1 MAGGSVNLSPN
12 VQISDSISSANT
24 QIKNESATNNFKD
37 IMKNEADKNNQSV
50 DETTREIKTDETTEG
65 STENITDDKEKFL
78 NEVVALAQNQI
89 IYSNFIINNDT
100 IISNV
105 NEQGIN
111 DETNI
116 LPIQQDNILIDVNKT
131 TTQSNVKLLNDT
143 VDVTSD
149 NNVFVDKSAT
159 NKGNIVLNSKDVIT
173 VENNQE
179 FKNNMTVVENNSTSE
194 KILDNNNTLKD
205 ISMNKNVLSNI
216 DNNTNSNIEKNVIVE
231 KKSNNEFVKENNEF
245 IFSDIQPELQT
256 LQKTSQGDVIQFK
269 VSDSKLINA
278 DTVVDNLA
286 DKIIMR
292 NNNEFDLQLNPK
304 ELGKIHINVVF
315 ENGETKVSILCTTQQ
330 AMDALVGNTD
340 KLAALLENRTG
351 NTTFVQVSNEENQLY
366 NQNYQQQEQDGRNNG
381 RNSDAEKRN
390 KNTKTENSV
399 DFLEQMRLGLI

>member
-12 VQISDSISSANT
+12 VQISDSIFSANT

-50 DETTREIKTDETTEG
+50 DETTEG

-105 NEQGIN
+105 NEQGIS

-245 IFSDIQPELQT
+245 VFSDIQPELQT

-330 AMDALVGNTD
+330 AMDALVGNID

-381 RNSDAEKRN
+381 RNSDEEKRN

>member
-12 VQISDSISSANT
+12 VQISDSISSSNT

-50 DETTREIKTDETTEG
+50 DETTGEIKTDETTEG

-105 NEQGIN
+105 NEQGIS

-179 FKNNMTVVENNSTSE
+179 FKNNMTVVENNSASE

-381 RNSDAEKRN
+381 RNSDEEKRN
-390 KNTKTENSV
+390 KNTKTENSI

>member
-12 VQISDSISSANT
+12 VQISDSIFSANT

-50 DETTREIKTDETTEG
+50 DETTEG

-105 NEQGIN
+105 NEQGIS

-149 NNVFVDKSAT
+149 NNVFVDKSTT
-159 NKGNIVLNSKDVIT
+159 NKGNIVLNSKDIIT

-179 FKNNMTVVENNSTSE
+179 FKNNMTVVENNSASE

-330 AMDALVGNTD
+330 AMDALVGNID

>member
-50 DETTREIKTDETTEG
+50 DETTGEIKTDETTEG

-105 NEQGIN
+105 NEQGIS

-330 AMDALVGNTD
+330 AMDALVGNID

-381 RNSDAEKRN
+381 RNSDEEKRN
-390 KNTKTENSV
+390 KNTKTENSI

>member
-50 DETTREIKTDETTEG
+50 DETTGEIKTDETTEG

-105 NEQGIN
+105 NEQGIS

-116 LPIQQDNILIDVNKT
+116 LLIQQDNILIDVNKT

-245 IFSDIQPELQT
+245 VFSDIQPELQT

-330 AMDALVGNTD
+330 AMDALVGNID

-381 RNSDAEKRN
+381 RNSDEEKRN

>member
-50 DETTREIKTDETTEG
+50 DETTEG

-105 NEQGIN
+105 NEQGIS

-131 TTQSNVKLLNDT
+131 TTQSNVKLLNGT

-159 NKGNIVLNSKDVIT
+159 NKGNIVLNSKDIIT

-205 ISMNKNVLSNI
+205 ISINKNVLSNI

-292 NNNEFDLQLNPK
+292 SNNEFDLQLNPK

-330 AMDALVGNTD
+330 AMDALAGNTD

>member
-12 VQISDSISSANT
+12 GQISDSISSANT

-50 DETTREIKTDETTEG
+50 DETTEG

-105 NEQGIN
+105 NEQGIS

-159 NKGNIVLNSKDVIT
+159 NKGNIVLNSKDIIT

-205 ISMNKNVLSNI
+205 ISINKNVLSNI

-292 NNNEFDLQLNPK
+292 SNNEFDLQLNPK

-330 AMDALVGNTD
+330 AMDALAGNTD

>member
-50 DETTREIKTDETTEG
+50 DETTGEIKTDETTEG

-105 NEQGIN
+105 NEQGIS

-179 FKNNMTVVENNSTSE
+179 FKNNMTVVENNSASE

-216 DNNTNSNIEKNVIVE
+216 DNNTDSNIEKNVIVE

-381 RNSDAEKRN
+381 RNSDEEKRN
-390 KNTKTENSV
+390 KNTKTENSI
-399 DFLEQMRLGLI
+399 DFLEQMRLGLM

>member
-24 QIKNESATNNFKD
+24 QIKNESTTNNFKD

-50 DETTREIKTDETTEG
+50 DETTGEIKTDETTEG

-105 NEQGIN
+105 NEQGIS

-116 LPIQQDNILIDVNKT
+116 LLIQQDNILIDVNKT

-245 IFSDIQPELQT
+245 VFSDIQPELQT

-330 AMDALVGNTD
+330 AMDALVGNID

>member
-50 DETTREIKTDETTEG
+50 DETTGEMKTDETTEG

-105 NEQGIN
+105 NEQGIS

-330 AMDALVGNTD
+330 AMDALVGNID

>member
-50 DETTREIKTDETTEG
+50 DKTTEG

-105 NEQGIN
+105 NEQGIS

-205 ISMNKNVLSNI
+205 ISINKNVLSNI

-292 NNNEFDLQLNPK
+292 SNNEFDLQLNPK

-330 AMDALVGNTD
+330 AMDALAGNTD

>member
-12 VQISDSISSANT
+12 VQISDSIFSANT

-50 DETTREIKTDETTEG
+50 DETTEG

-105 NEQGIN
+105 NEQSIN

-245 IFSDIQPELQT
+245 VFSDIQPELQT

-381 RNSDAEKRN
+381 RNSDEEKRN
-390 KNTKTENSV
+390 KNTKTENSI

>member
-330 AMDALVGNTD
+330 AMDALAGNTD

>member
-105 NEQGIN
+105 NEQGIS

-179 FKNNMTVVENNSTSE
+179 FKNNMTVVENNSASE

-330 AMDALVGNTD
+330 AMDALAGNTD

-381 RNSDAEKRN
+381 RNSDEEKRN
-390 KNTKTENSV
+390 KNTKTENSI
-399 DFLEQMRLGLI
+399 DFLEQMRLGLM

>member
-12 VQISDSISSANT
+12 VQISDSIFSANT

-50 DETTREIKTDETTEG
+50 DETTGEIKTDETTEG

-105 NEQGIN
+105 NEQSIN

-149 NNVFVDKSAT
+149 NNVFVDKSTT

-381 RNSDAEKRN
+381 RNSDEEKRN
-390 KNTKTENSV
+390 KNTKTENSI

>member
-12 VQISDSISSANT
+12 VQISDSIFSANT

-50 DETTREIKTDETTEG
+50 DETTEG

-105 NEQGIN
+105 NEQGIS

-149 NNVFVDKSAT
+149 NNVFVDKSTT
-159 NKGNIVLNSKDVIT
+159 NKGNIVLNSKDIIT

-179 FKNNMTVVENNSTSE
+179 FKNNMTVVENNSASE

-330 AMDALVGNTD
+330 AMDALVGNID

-390 KNTKTENSV
+390 KNTKTENSI

>member
-24 QIKNESATNNFKD
+24 QIKNESVTNNFKD

-50 DETTREIKTDETTEG
+50 DETTGEMKTDETTEG

-105 NEQGIN
+105 NEQGIS

-245 IFSDIQPELQT
+245 VFSDIQPELQT

>member
-105 NEQGIN
+105 NEQGIS

-231 KKSNNEFVKENNEF
+231 KKSNNEFLKENNEF

-330 AMDALVGNTD
+330 AMDALVGNID

>member
-24 QIKNESATNNFKD
+24 QIKNESVTNNFKD

-105 NEQGIN
+105 NEQGIS

-330 AMDALVGNTD
+330 AMDALVGNID

>member
-24 QIKNESATNNFKD
+24 QIKNESVTNNFKD

-50 DETTREIKTDETTEG
+50 DETTGEMKTDETTEG

-105 NEQGIN
+105 NEQSIN

-245 IFSDIQPELQT
+245 VFSDIQPELQT

-381 RNSDAEKRN
+381 RNSDEEKRN

-399 DFLEQMRLGLI
+399 DFLEQMRLGLM

>member
-24 QIKNESATNNFKD
+24 QIKNESVTNNFKD

-50 DETTREIKTDETTEG
+50 DETTGEMKTDETTEG

-330 AMDALVGNTD
+330 AMDALVGNID

>member
-1 MAGGSVNLSPN
+1 MAGVSVNLSPN

-24 QIKNESATNNFKD
+24 QIKNESVTNNFKD

-50 DETTREIKTDETTEG
+50 DETTGEMKTDETTEG

-105 NEQGIN
+105 NEQGIS

-330 AMDALVGNTD
+330 AMDALVGNID

>member
-24 QIKNESATNNFKD
+24 QIKNESVTNNFKD

-105 NEQGIN
+105 NEQGIS

>member
-105 NEQGIN
+105 NEQGIS

-159 NKGNIVLNSKDVIT
+159 NKGNIVLNSKDIIT

-179 FKNNMTVVENNSTSE
+179 FKNNMTVVENNSASE

-330 AMDALVGNTD
+330 AMDALVGNID

>member
-50 DETTREIKTDETTEG
+50 DETTGEIKTDETTEG

-330 AMDALVGNTD
+330 AMDALAGNTD

-390 KNTKTENSV
+390 KNTKTENSI
-399 DFLEQMRLGLI
+399 DFLEQMRLGLM

>member
-24 QIKNESATNNFKD
+24 QIKNESVTNNFKD

-50 DETTREIKTDETTEG
+50 DETTGEMKTDETTEG

-105 NEQGIN
+105 NEQSIN

>member
-24 QIKNESATNNFKD
+24 QIKNESTTNNFKD

-50 DETTREIKTDETTEG
+50 DETTGEIKTDETTEG

-105 NEQGIN
+105 NEQGIS

-245 IFSDIQPELQT
+245 VFSDIQPELQT

-330 AMDALVGNTD
+330 AMDALVGNID

>member
-105 NEQGIN
+105 NEQGIS

-330 AMDALVGNTD
+330 AMDALVGNID

-381 RNSDAEKRN
+381 RNSDAEKKN

>member
-50 DETTREIKTDETTEG
+50 DETTEG

-105 NEQGIN
+105 NEQGIS

-159 NKGNIVLNSKDVIT
+159 NKGNIVLNSKDIIT

-205 ISMNKNVLSNI
+205 ISINKNVLSNI

-231 KKSNNEFVKENNEF
+231 KKSNNKFVKENNEF

-292 NNNEFDLQLNPK
+292 SNNEFDLQLNPK

-330 AMDALVGNTD
+330 AMDALAGNTD

>member
-50 DETTREIKTDETTEG
+50 DETTEG

-105 NEQGIN
+105 NEQGIS

-131 TTQSNVKLLNDT
+131 TTQSNVKLLNGT

-330 AMDALVGNTD
+330 AMDALAGNTD

>member
-50 DETTREIKTDETTEG
+50 DETTEG

-105 NEQGIN
+105 NEQGIS

-131 TTQSNVKLLNDT
+131 TTQSNIKLLNDT

-205 ISMNKNVLSNI
+205 ISINKNVLSNI

-292 NNNEFDLQLNPK
+292 SNNEFDLQLNPK

-330 AMDALVGNTD
+330 AMDALAGNTD

>member
-105 NEQGIN
+105 NEQGIS

>member
-105 NEQGIN
+105 NEQGIS

-315 ENGETKVSILCTTQQ
+315 ENGETKVFILCTTQQ
-330 AMDALVGNTD
+330 AMDALAGNTD

-381 RNSDAEKRN
+381 RNSDEEKRN
-390 KNTKTENSV
+390 KNTKTENSI

>member
-24 QIKNESATNNFKD
+24 QIKNESTTNNFKD

-50 DETTREIKTDETTEG
+50 DETTGEIKTDETTEG

-105 NEQGIN
+105 NEQGIS

-330 AMDALVGNTD
+330 AMDALAGNTD

-390 KNTKTENSV
+390 KNTKTENSI
-399 DFLEQMRLGLI
+399 DFLEQMRLGLM

>member
-50 DETTREIKTDETTEG
+50 DETTGEIKTDETTEG

-105 NEQGIN
+105 NEQGIS

-159 NKGNIVLNSKDVIT
+159 NKGNIVLNSKDVIN

-330 AMDALVGNTD
+330 AMDALAGNTD

>member
-50 DETTREIKTDETTEG
+50 DETTGEIKTDETTEG

-105 NEQGIN
+105 NEQGIS

-330 AMDALVGNTD
+330 AMDALVGNID

>member
-50 DETTREIKTDETTEG
+50 DETTEG

-105 NEQGIN
+105 NEQGIS

-159 NKGNIVLNSKDVIT
+159 NKGNIVLNSKDIIT

-205 ISMNKNVLSNI
+205 ISINKNVLSNI

-256 LQKTSQGDVIQFK
+256 LQKISQGDVIQFK

-292 NNNEFDLQLNPK
+292 SNNEFDLQLNPK

-330 AMDALVGNTD
+330 AMDALAGNTD

>member
-12 VQISDSISSANT
+12 VQISDSIFSANT

-50 DETTREIKTDETTEG
+50 DETTEG

-105 NEQGIN
+105 NEQGIS

-245 IFSDIQPELQT
+245 VFSDIQPELQT

>member
-12 VQISDSISSANT
+12 VQISDSISSSNT

-50 DETTREIKTDETTEG
+50 DETTGEIKTDETTEG

-105 NEQGIN
+105 NEQGIS

-116 LPIQQDNILIDVNKT
+116 LLIQQDNILIDVNKT

-216 DNNTNSNIEKNVIVE
+216 DNNTNSNNEKNVIVE

-245 IFSDIQPELQT
+245 VFSDIQPELQT

-330 AMDALVGNTD
+330 AMDALVGNID

-390 KNTKTENSV
+390 KNTKTENSI

>member
-50 DETTREIKTDETTEG
+50 DETTGEIKTDETTEG

-105 NEQGIN
+105 NEQGIS

-330 AMDALVGNTD
+330 AMDALAGNTD